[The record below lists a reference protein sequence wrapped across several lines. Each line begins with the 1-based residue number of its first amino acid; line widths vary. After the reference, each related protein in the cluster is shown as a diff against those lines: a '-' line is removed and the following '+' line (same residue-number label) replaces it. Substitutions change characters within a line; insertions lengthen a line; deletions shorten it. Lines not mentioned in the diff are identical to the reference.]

1 MSVYTFRKQIEG
13 ELVKGLATLNRR
25 QSNKLGVWAQTD
37 IMYQMAVV
45 EGMTEIARA
54 VGINIY
60 LDTDST
66 GKFIF
71 RDSVSGEELTYAGY
85 FH

>member
-1 MSVYTFRKQIEG
+1 MSGYTLINKIKE

-25 QSNKLGVWAQTD
+25 QSNKVGVWAQAD

-54 VGINIY
+54 VGFNIY

-71 RDSVSGEELTYAGY
+71 RDSVSCEEADLT
-85 FH
+85 